1 MKIKMHLWKTIM
13 MIGCSIFLFGCKA
26 DSTAN
31 DIANL
36 TANDNG
42 SISSNDDTA
51 INEGN
56 EESSLS
62 ENSTNTTTGIN
73 ETSST
78 DNNADSYVRHNG
90 LLPEERSSIDLGKL
104 SSDHEFYN
112 EVINIDPD
120 CVDYIQELTI
130 YDAEIDD
137 TFVVHISLPPSYD
150 ETKSYPLVVMT
161 DGIWRLSDHPELRP
175 LMENGEIEDVILVS
189 IGYPNGYDYWTIRER
204 DLVNHPDDFLYF
216 IVDNLIPYLSET
228 FSVSSENTTLTGH
241 SLGGYFAFYALFY
254 NDTIGLNTFENF
266 YIGSPS
272 PQAHTDGLFAR
283 NHEERYYAESQS
295 LPANVYITVGGDENH
310 SFVDSIEQFVQQ
322 IQDRNYEGLHLTYE
336 VIEGYSHE
344 TVFKPSIR
352 NTMLMFYGTEP

>member
-1 MKIKMHLWKTIM
+1 MKLRTHLLKTIM
-13 MIGCSIFLFGCKA
+13 VVSCSIFLFGCKA
-26 DSTAN
+26 DSTVSDN
-31 DIANL
+31 GIT
-36 TANDNG
+36 TAN
-42 SISSNDDTA
+42 NDTNT
-51 INEGN
+51 NESN
-56 EESSLS
+56 EESDLS
-62 ENSTNTTTGIN
+62 GNSTNTATGIN
-73 ETSST
+73 ETSSA

-90 LLPEERSSIDLGKL
+90 LLPEERSSINLGKL

-112 EVINIDPD
+112 EVVNLDHD

-130 YDAEIDD
+130 YDSEIDD

-150 ETKSYPLVVMT
+150 ETKAYPLVVMT

-228 FSVSSENTTLTGH
+228 FSVSTEDTTLTGH

-254 NDTIGLNTFENF
+254 NNTIGQNTFENF

-283 NHEERYYAESQS
+283 NHEERYHAENQS

-310 SFVDSIEQFVQQ
+310 SFVDSIEQFVHQ
-322 IQDRNYEGLHLTYE
+322 IQDRNYEGLNLTYE

-352 NTMLMFYGTEP
+352 NAMLMFYGTEP